1 MVLASTIDPLR
12 YASDDRDPTICQ
24 RHFPEEPALLRRTIS
39 RAMTDESFPARCWKT
54 SPCATSSC
62 VGSAGA

>member
-24 RHFPEEPALLRRTIS
+24 RHFPGGA
-39 RAMTDESFPARCWKT
+39 
-54 SPCATSSC
+54 
-62 VGSAGA
+62 SAFAKNYQPSDDR